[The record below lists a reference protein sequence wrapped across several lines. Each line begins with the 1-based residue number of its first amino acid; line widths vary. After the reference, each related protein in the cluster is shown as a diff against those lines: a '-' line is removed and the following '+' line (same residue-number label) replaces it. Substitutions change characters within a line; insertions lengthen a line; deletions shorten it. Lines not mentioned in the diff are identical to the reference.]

1 MENASKALIMAGGI
15 LIAIMVISLGV
26 YIFSKFGDFAKNQE
40 TQVFEKNVTEFN
52 AQFTKFE
59 GAEDITAQDVVT
71 VINIARNNNKM
82 YNLEDSEGHKEGN
95 YYVNATVTVNG
106 KTYNQNQN
114 YQKESPYKNN
124 LNTFLKDNSFDNAGN
139 LILYKCNIKDYDDI
153 TGRVCSIEFSKK

>member
-71 VINIARNNNKM
+71 VINLAKNNNKR
-82 YNLEDSEGHKEGN
+82 YNLTSHETGN
-95 YYVNATVTVNG
+95 YYVEVEVTVGGIHINE
-106 KTYNQNQN
+106 KSDSNKLN
-114 YQKESPYKNN
+114 ELLKNN
-124 LNTFLKDNSFDNAGN
+124 SYKSVMVDGVNT
-139 LILYKCNIKDYDDI
+139 IKLEQYECKKIKYDEI
-153 TGRVCSIEFSKK
+153 TGRVYRIDFKKML